1 MGEKIIMSSLEKIP
15 RDQLPEEFALAWDTL
30 NELPGEPS
38 FVEAF
43 ATAPHVLRFVMGD
56 FYQNLFFDGIVEQRY
71 KQIARLRLSAL
82 HGCKTC
88 NKQNTAGAAEAGLS
102 ESEINAIMQNPTGD
116 TLSPKDLV
124 VVDFADQVALTNADG
139 LLTASRIE
147 ALRGHFSS
155 AEICELG
162 TVMAVISGMAKLSFV
177 MDLVEKEG
185 YCEFASSA

>member
-1 MGEKIIMSSLEKIP
+1 MSSLEKIP

-30 NELPGEPS
+30 NGLTGEPS

-88 NKQNTAGAAEAGLS
+88 NKQNTAGAAKAGLS